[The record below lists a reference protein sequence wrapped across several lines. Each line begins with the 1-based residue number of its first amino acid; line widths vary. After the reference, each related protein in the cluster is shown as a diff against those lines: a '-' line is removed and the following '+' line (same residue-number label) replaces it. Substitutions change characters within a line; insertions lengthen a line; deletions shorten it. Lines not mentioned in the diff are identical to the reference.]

1 MYAMKKLL
9 PNRTSEILI
18 LIPLVFCL
26 ALAGCSL
33 FPTAPDNT
41 GMQTLT
47 PQAAADSL
55 SYQLDNLSQNR
66 RYLEMRIHDLINVKR
81 AQSGLRALDWE
92 EKLSEVARYHSQD
105 MADRNYFDHLSPEG
119 EDFSARYAM
128 FGYDPTNR
136 VGNMVYL
143 GAENLFLNNLY
154 DSYSYNKDTGEV
166 MEYSFSTLE
175 DIANST
181 VDGWMNSE
189 GHRENILMPHFK
201 KEGIG
206 IVFTPEGKIYIT
218 ENFS

>member
-1 MYAMKKLL
+1 MKKLL
-9 PNRTSEILI
+9 PNRTSEVLI
-18 LIPLVFCL
+18 VIPLALCL

-33 FPTAPDNT
+33 VSTAPDNT
-41 GMQTLT
+41 GTQTLT

-66 RYLEMRIHDLINVKR
+66 RYLEMRIHDLINLKR

-105 MADRNYFDHLSPEG
+105 MADRDYFDHLSPEG

>member
-1 MYAMKKLL
+1 MKKLL
-9 PNRTSEILI
+9 PNRTSEILV
-18 LIPLVFCL
+18 LIPLALCL

-33 FPTAPDNT
+33 LSTAPDNT
-41 GMQTLT
+41 GTQTLA

-66 RYLEMRIHDLINVKR
+66 RYLEMRIHDLINVK
-81 AQSGLRALDWE
+81 
-92 EKLSEVARYHSQD
+92 LSEVARYHSQD
-105 MADRNYFDHLSPEG
+105 MADRDYFDHLSPEG
-119 EDFSARYAM
+119 EDFSARYAI
-128 FGYDPTNR
+128 FGYDPSNR

-154 DSYSYNKDTGEV
+154 DSYSFNKDTGEV
-166 MEYSFSTLE
+166 VEYSFSTLE